1 MAEKH
6 VDSITGTE
14 TTGHEWDGIR
24 ELNTPLPR
32 WWLWTFY
39 ATIVWALVFYILY
52 PAWPWLGGYT
62 LGVLGYSSRAEF
74 AETMAAVDEGR
85 VGWINKFEQLEL
97 TEIAED
103 PELLQYAM
111 AGGRVIFAEN
121 CAPCHGSGG
130 AGTPTFPVLVD
141 DDWLWGGT
149 LEDIHTTVMHGIR
162 GDDDDA
168 RYSEMPSFGADEILE
183 PNQISAVADYVL
195 SLSGA
200 GPTNEEG
207 KEIFEEQCVACH
219 EEGGIGIPDVGA
231 PNLTDDIW
239 LYGGTE
245 DAIVAQI
252 TKPRHG
258 VMPPM
263 GQRLDDAEV
272 KQVTIY
278 VHSLGGGQ

>member
-1 MAEKH
+1 MADKH

-39 ATIVWALVFYILY
+39 ATIAWALVFYILY

-62 LGVLGYSSRAEF
+62 PGVLGYSSRAQF
-74 AETMAAVDEGR
+74 AEQMAAVDEGR
-85 VGWINKFEQLEL
+85 VGWINKFEQLEV

-121 CAPCHGSGG
+121 CAPCHGSSG
-130 AGTPTFPVLVD
+130 AGAPSYPVLVD

-149 LEDIHTTVMHGIR
+149 LEDIHTTVMYGVR
-162 GDDDDA
+162 GDHDEA
-168 RYSEMPSFGADEILE
+168 RYSEMPAFGADELLE
-183 PNQISAVADYVL
+183 PDQISAVADYVL

-200 GPTNEEG
+200 GPVNEDG
-207 KEIFEEQCVACH
+207 KVIFEEQCVACH
-219 EEGGIGIPDVGA
+219 EEGGIGITDVGA
-231 PNLTDDIW
+231 PNLTDEIW
-239 LYGGTE
+239 LYGGTK
-245 DAIVAQI
+245 DAVVAQI

-263 GQRLDDAEV
+263 SARLDDAEV